1 MLNLFQVDKVDFVF
15 IMVILYIVVNKGFI
29 LLLILFMDVKLFLV
43 LESVNIVQL
52 VIGSEELVMVNIK
65 LVLLLVNK
73 SKLIQE

>member
-52 VIGSEELVMVNIK
+52 VIGSEELVIVNIK